1 MSKRIKKD
9 STVLIKPVTT
19 PAPLPAPGGEP
30 NYHTEGREIDVQ
42 LLRALALGRKR
53 SSEIQL
59 LLDGEYERNAH
70 KSAVMR
76 NSQMLALLLADLSVP
91 EPKAEATFKRLIAHR
106 DRLRDALKRPIGIKT
121 AAMDYLESVERAL
134 KIKDDDD
141 APTYT
146 QLAQMAFTDQL
157 TGMANYRFFSQR
169 LRDEIKRCERYG
181 HLLSLLM
188 ADLDHFKEFNDRHG
202 HPAGNKAL
210 QLVSRTLYAE
220 VRDTDLLARYG
231 GEEFALI
238 LPHTTKAEAL
248 SLAERIRSRI
258 EGVRLQL
265 DGRTWAKLTICIGVA
280 TLPRDAR
287 DEETLLNA
295 ADQALYHAK
304 ESGRNRVCAFTPP
317 TLARFRYTP
326 RSGLNAPPQSVGVV
340 GDFNGWNTESDV
352 LTLGDDGVYALDV
365 ALAPGR
371 YHYKYVLDG
380 KEYISDPGNPLNE
393 TDGYGGTNS
402 IMEVLQ
408 Q

>member
-19 PAPLPAPGGEP
+19 PVNLPAKSNGEP
-30 NYHTEGREIDVQ
+30 NFHKEGREIDVQ

-70 KSAVMR
+70 KSSVMR

-91 EPKAEATFKRLIAHR
+91 EPKAEATFKRVIAHR

-121 AAMDYLESVERAL
+121 AAMDYLENVERAL

-157 TGMANYRFFSQR
+157 TGMANFRFFSQR

-188 ADLDHFKEFNDRHG
+188 ADLDFFKEVQRSVTG
-202 HPAGNKAL
+202 IPPATKRL
-210 QLVSRTLYAE
+210 QQVARTLYAE

-231 GEEFALI
+231 GEEFAL
-238 LPHTTKAEAL
+238 
-248 SLAERIRSRI
+248 
-258 EGVRLQL
+258 
-265 DGRTWAKLTICIGVA
+265 
-280 TLPRDAR
+280 
-287 DEETLLNA
+287 
-295 ADQALYHAK
+295 
-304 ESGRNRVCAFTPP
+304 
-317 TLARFRYTP
+317 
-326 RSGLNAPPQSVGVV
+326 
-340 GDFNGWNTESDV
+340 
-352 LTLGDDGVYALDV
+352 
-365 ALAPGR
+365 
-371 YHYKYVLDG
+371 
-380 KEYISDPGNPLNE
+380 
-393 TDGYGGTNS
+393 
-402 IMEVLQ
+402 
-408 Q
+408 